1 MNNTKLV
8 SIIIPMYNVE
18 LFIHKC
24 VNSVI
29 EQTYKNIEIILIDDG
44 SPDKSGDIAE
54 ELAITEKRIKVIR
67 TKNNGVSSARN
78 LGIKLSKGDYLVFV
92 DSDDYLSPDYV
103 DYMISMAIQ
112 SDAEFI
118 MSKNCRLFPSKSI
131 EHDEVID
138 NIEIWS
144 PEKAASELL
153 YPGKI
158 EIGCWN
164 KLFLKTFII
173 DNNIKFP
180 ETLYMGEGLNFI
192 INAAQ
197 KANKICVGSRKVY
210 NYRKDNQQS
219 ATTVVNIPKYINAL
233 RALDNINKNKIIK
246 SKHFDLSMIYHKYMT
261 TYIALHTIYITSNN
275 KTYNKEV
282 KEYTSYLR
290 KHYVKFIT
298 GDFKKILKIKIGLFI
313 INPRYTINLISLMK
327 KLKLIKNKL

>member
-1 MNNTKLV
+1 
-8 SIIIPMYNVE
+8 
-18 LFIHKC
+18 
-24 VNSVI
+24 
-29 EQTYKNIEIILIDDG
+29 
-44 SPDKSGDIAE
+44 
-54 ELAITEKRIKVIR
+54 
-67 TKNNGVSSARN
+67 
-78 LGIKLSKGDYLVFV
+78 
-92 DSDDYLSPDYV
+92 
-103 DYMISMAIQ
+103 MISMAIQ
-112 SDAEFI
+112 SDAEFV

-144 PEKAASELL
+144 AEKAASELL

-246 SKHFDLSMIYHKYMT
+246 SKHFDLSIIYHKYMT

-298 GDFKKILKIKIGLFI
+298 GEFPLTLKMKILLFSISPKLAFRLI
-313 INPRYTINLISLMK
+313 ILVK
-327 KLKLIKNKL
+327 KLYMHIK

>member
-112 SDAEFI
+112 SDAEFV

-144 PEKAASELL
+144 AEKAASELL

-233 RALDNINKNKIIK
+233 RALDNINKNK
-246 SKHFDLSMIYHKYMT
+246 S
-261 TYIALHTIYITSNN
+261 
-275 KTYNKEV
+275 
-282 KEYTSYLR
+282 
-290 KHYVKFIT
+290 
-298 GDFKKILKIKIGLFI
+298 
-313 INPRYTINLISLMK
+313 
-327 KLKLIKNKL
+327 